1 MNTQS
6 SKFIYESPDGG
17 HTVYAREVGTLNRT
31 IISVSNVKQ
40 QVIEK
45 KHKQNMFTDI
55 LELSK
60 TNPALKNALDNLI
73 IIYNLTKENGS

>member
-1 MNTQS
+1 MNNT
-6 SKFIYESPDGG
+6 KFVYESPDGG
-17 HTVYAREVGTLNRT
+17 HTVYAREVGTLNKT

-40 QVIEK
+40 RIIEK
-45 KHKQNMFTDI
+45 NHKQNMFMDI